1 MMVFFPTKRARGTK
15 ENLMPVYNCYR
26 GHAEG
31 IALEK
36 EGCFVLQDLRGRDWF
51 CFESS
56 IPSLAGVDREA
67 LIKERAQEMSER
79 IARLWGLGL
88 KSPHSACTV
97 VDCANMEELR
107 KLLSD
112 SKDAEDHIRETQ
124 QGQGN

>member
-1 MMVFFPTKRARGTK
+1 
-15 ENLMPVYNCYR
+15 MPVYNCYR

-51 CFESS
+51 CFESD

-67 LIKERAQEMSER
+67 LIREKAAEMGQR
-79 IARLWGLGL
+79 IQRLFGLGL
-88 KSPHSACTV
+88 KQPHSACTV

-107 KLLSD
+107 RLLAN
-112 SKDAEDHIRETQ
+112 SKDAEDHIKETQ
-124 QGQGN
+124 EQEGKQG

>member
-1 MMVFFPTKRARGTK
+1 
-15 ENLMPVYNCYR
+15 MPVYNCYR

-51 CFESS
+51 CFESNL
-56 IPSLAGVDREA
+56 PSLAGVDRDT

-79 IARLWGLGL
+79 IQRMWGLGL

-97 VDCANMEELR
+97 VDCANTEELR
-107 KLLSD
+107 RLLAE
-112 SKDAEDHIRETQ
+112 SKDAEDTIREAQEKGTQ
-124 QGQGN
+124 QGS